1 MRRSIGRGL
10 SQLLSEREEVQLM
23 QVPLDQIRANPRQPR
38 SIFDDE
44 SLAELTES
52 VRRVG
57 VLQPIVLRKIAEDRF
72 EIVAGERRF
81 RAAQRAELAA
91 IPAVVRSASS
101 QVSFEMALVENIQRE
116 DISPIDKA
124 HAYRRL
130 MDEFGLSQ
138 EEVAIRVGKTRS
150 AVANTIR
157 LLKLPQRIQD
167 ALILGTL
174 TEAHGRALLSF
185 GEPAVQ
191 LALFERILK
200 TGMTVAA
207 LEALAK
213 EAAPKG
219 RKKRELD
226 DPHWERIES
235 GLRETLGAP
244 VSLSRKGKGGKIT
257 IEFFSDDELTRI
269 LDAVGVQI

>member
-1 MRRSIGRGL
+1 
-10 SQLLSEREEVQLM
+10 M
-23 QVPLDQIRANPRQPR
+23 QVRLDQIRANPRQPR
-38 SIFDDE
+38 SSFDDE

-57 VLQPIVLRKIAEDRF
+57 VLQPIVLRKVAEDQF

-81 RAAQRAELAA
+81 RAAQRAELTT

-101 QVSFEMALVENIQRE
+101 QAAFEMALVENIQRE
-116 DISPIDKA
+116 DISPIDRA
-124 HAYRRL
+124 HAYKRL

-150 AVANTIR
+150 AVSNTVR
-157 LLKLPQRIQD
+157 LLKLPQSIQD

-185 GEPAVQ
+185 SEPAIQ
-191 LALFERILK
+191 LALFEKIVK
-200 TGMTVAA
+200 TGLTVSA

-213 EAAPKG
+213 ETAPKG
-219 RKKRELD
+219 RKKRTPG

-244 VSLSRKGKGGKIT
+244 VSLSRKGKGGRIT
-257 IEFFSDDELTRI
+257 IEFFSDDELARI
-269 LDAVGVQI
+269 LEAVGVQI

>member
-10 SQLLSEREEVQLM
+10 SQLLSEREEVQLI

-57 VLQPIVLRKIAEDRF
+57 VLQPIVLRKIAEDQF

-81 RAAQRAELAA
+81 RAAQRAELTA

-244 VSLSRKGKGGKIT
+244 VSLSRKGKGGRIT

>member
-244 VSLSRKGKGGKIT
+244 VSLSRKGKGGRIT

-269 LDAVGVQI
+269 LDAVGVRI

>member
-1 MRRSIGRGL
+1 
-10 SQLLSEREEVQLM
+10 M

-57 VLQPIVLRKIAEDRF
+57 VLQPIVLRKIAEDQF

-91 IPAVVRSASS
+91 IPAVVRSTSS

-219 RKKRELD
+219 RKRRELD

-235 GLRETLGAP
+235 GLRATLGAP
-244 VSLSRKGKGGKIT
+244 VSLSRKGKGGRIT

>member
-10 SQLLSEREEVQLM
+10 SQLLSEREEVQLV

-57 VLQPIVLRKIAEDRF
+57 VLQPIVLRKIAEDQF

-174 TEAHGRALLSF
+174 TEAHGRALLPF

-219 RKKRELD
+219 RKRREFD

-244 VSLSRKGKGGKIT
+244 VSLSRKGKGGRIT

>member
-10 SQLLSEREEVQLM
+10 SQLLSEREEVQLI

-244 VSLSRKGKGGKIT
+244 VSLSRKGKGGRIT

>member
-10 SQLLSEREEVQLM
+10 SQLLSEREEVQLI

-185 GEPAVQ
+185 SEPAVQ

-207 LEALAK
+207 LEAWRRRRL
-213 EAAPKG
+213 
-219 RKKRELD
+219 RKA
-226 DPHWERIES
+226 ERSENWTTPTGS
-235 GLRETLGAP
+235 GSNRACARRSVRP
-244 VSLSRKGKGGKIT
+244 FR
-257 IEFFSDDELTRI
+257 
-269 LDAVGVQI
+269 

>member
-10 SQLLSEREEVQLM
+10 SQLLSEREEVQLI

-185 GEPAVQ
+185 SEPAVQ

-244 VSLSRKGKGGKIT
+244 VSLSRKGKGGRIT

>member
-101 QVSFEMALVENIQRE
+101 QAAFEMALVENIQRE

-244 VSLSRKGKGGKIT
+244 VSLSRKGKGGRIT

>member
-10 SQLLSEREEVQLM
+10 SQLLSEREEVRLM

-38 SIFDDE
+38 SSFDDE

-57 VLQPIVLRKIAEDRF
+57 VLQPIVLRKIAEDQF

-81 RAAQRAELAA
+81 RAAQRADLTA

-101 QVSFEMALVENIQRE
+101 QAAFEMALVENIQRE

-124 HAYRRL
+124 HAYKRL

-174 TEAHGRALLSF
+174 TEAHGRALLPF

-219 RKKRELD
+219 RKRREFD

-244 VSLSRKGKGGKIT
+244 VSLSRKGKGGRIT

>member
-185 GEPAVQ
+185 SEPAVQ

-244 VSLSRKGKGGKIT
+244 VSLSRKGKGGRIT

>member
-1 MRRSIGRGL
+1 
-10 SQLLSEREEVQLM
+10 M

-244 VSLSRKGKGGKIT
+244 VSLSRKGKGGRIT